1 MKFFSYT
8 TVELSYFIVKL
19 KEKEVIYDRSIR
31 TILQVVTIHLKYEH
45 DVYFRLKLL
54 LFFFCIQGHLFYLL
68 QEMN

>member
-19 KEKEVIYDRSIR
+19 KEKEVIYGSIR
-31 TILQVVTIHLKYEH
+31 TILRVVTIHLKYEH